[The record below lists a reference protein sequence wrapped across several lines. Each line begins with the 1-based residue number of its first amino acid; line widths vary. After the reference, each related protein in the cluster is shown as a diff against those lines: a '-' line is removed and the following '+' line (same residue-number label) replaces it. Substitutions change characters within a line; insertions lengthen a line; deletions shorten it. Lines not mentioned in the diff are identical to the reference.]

1 LICLDAEALKAL
13 FEPFGSVTVKRMFG
27 GSGIYAEGLCFAIET
42 DGEVFLKTDA
52 LSRAD
57 FSAADSAPFTYVA
70 KGKSRP
76 TSYWSLPAIAH
87 DEADELRRWARMGLD
102 AARRAAAA
110 RAKPKGKQ
118 PSIGQVRDN
127 PFGCHARER
136 GHPVRDS
143 RSSRFPLARE

>member
-13 FEPFGSVTVKRMFG
+13 FEPFGSVNVKRMFG
-27 GSGIYAEGLCFAIET
+27 GSGIYAEGLCFAIELK
-42 DGEVFLKTDA
+42 GEVFLKTDS

-76 TSYWSLPAIAH
+76 TSYWSLPTAAH
-87 DEADELRRWARMGLD
+87 EDDDELRRWARMGLD

-110 RAKPKGKQ
+110 RAKPKGRRSK
-118 PSIGQVRDN
+118 
-127 PFGCHARER
+127 
-136 GHPVRDS
+136 S
-143 RSSRFPLARE
+143 RAEAK

>member
-1 LICLDAEALKAL
+1 MDAEALKAP

-27 GSGIYAEGLCFAIET
+27 GWGIYAEGLCFAIEA

-76 TSYWSLPAIAH
+76 TSYWSLPTAAH
-87 DEADELRRWARMGLD
+87 EDDDEVRRWARMGLD

-110 RAKPKGKQ
+110 RAKGKR
-118 PSIGQVRDN
+118 P
-127 PFGCHARER
+127 A
-136 GHPVRDS
+136 S
-143 RSSRFPLARE
+143 RAEAK